1 MVVCR
6 WSTIDHWT
14 VYSIAKIPL
23 MAAIFPRLSPRTYRQ
38 DVVAS
43 IRAAIHDG
51 TLQGGTPLVERRI
64 AEDMGISRAPVREAL
79 RQLEEEGLVVNI
91 PFKGWYVT
99 EVTPKAM
106 EEIVSLRRV
115 VEAFAAERTVE
126 LAKPADV
133 RSLQRLHTEM
143 ETAANKDDAD
153 QVLELHLRFHGH
165 FYELAG
171 HDLLRQVW
179 TTMES
184 QLRLYLRLHQ
194 LTYDTLPHYVEAHR
208 PIVDALAARDVEAL
222 KSAITDHLAEHTDQ
236 LIHH

>member
-1 MVVCR
+1 VA
-6 WSTIDHWT
+6 T
-14 VYSIAKIPL
+14 
-23 MAAIFPRLSPRTYRQ
+23 IFPRLSPRTYHQ
-38 DVVAS
+38 DVAQF
-43 IRAAIHDG
+43 IRAAIHGG
-51 TLQGGTPLVERRI
+51 TLKGGTPLVERRI

-99 EVTPKAM
+99 EVTPTTMA
-106 EEIVSLRRV
+106 EIVSLRRV
-115 VEAFAAERTVE
+115 LDGFAAERTVDM
-126 LAKPADV
+126 AKAADV
-133 RSLQRLHTEM
+133 RDLQRLHAEM
-143 ETAANKDDAD
+143 ERAARKDDAD
-153 QVLELHLRFHGH
+153 ELLELHLRFHGR

-179 TTMES
+179 ATMEG

-222 KSAITDHLAEHTDQ
+222 KTAIGDHLAEHTDR
-236 LIHH
+236 LIH

>member
-1 MVVCR
+1 
-6 WSTIDHWT
+6 
-14 VYSIAKIPL
+14 

-38 DVVAS
+38 DVVQS
-43 IRAAIHDG
+43 IRAAISEG
-51 TLQGGTPLVERRI
+51 TLTGGTPLVERRI

-79 RQLEEEGLVVNI
+79 RQLEEEGLIVNI

-106 EEIVSLRRV
+106 AEIVSLRRV
-115 VEAFAAERTVE
+115 VEAFAAERAAEFV
-126 LAKPADV
+126 KPAEM
-133 RSLQRLHTEM
+133 RELQRLHAEM
-143 ETAANKDDAD
+143 ERAAAKDDPD
-153 QVLELHLRFHGH
+153 GLLELHLRFHGR

-208 PIVDALAARDVEAL
+208 PILDALLARDAEAL
-222 KSAITDHLAEHTDQ
+222 KAAITEHLGEHTEQ
-236 LIHH
+236 LIH

>member
-1 MVVCR
+1 
-6 WSTIDHWT
+6 
-14 VYSIAKIPL
+14 

-38 DVVAS
+38 DVVQS

-51 TLQGGTPLVERRI
+51 SLTGGTPLVERRI

-79 RQLEEEGLVVNI
+79 RQLEEEGLLVNI

-99 EVTPKAM
+99 EVSPQAM
-106 EEIVSLRRV
+106 AEIVSLRRV
-115 VEAFAAERTVE
+115 LEAFAADRTVA
-126 LAKPADV
+126 LAKPSDV
-133 RSLQRLHTEM
+133 RELQRLHADM
-143 ETAANKDDAD
+143 ERAAAKDDAD
-153 QVLELHLRFHGH
+153 GLLELHLRFHGR

-179 TTMES
+179 STMEG

-208 PIVDALAARDVEAL
+208 PIVDALAERDAEAL
-222 KSAITDHLAEHTDQ
+222 KAAITEHLGEHTDQ
-236 LIHH
+236 LIH

>member
-1 MVVCR
+1 
-6 WSTIDHWT
+6 
-14 VYSIAKIPL
+14 

-38 DVVAS
+38 DAVQS
-43 IRAAIHDG
+43 IRAAISEG
-51 TLQGGTPLVERRI
+51 TLTGGTPLVERRI

-79 RQLEEEGLVVNI
+79 RQLEEEGLIVNI

-106 EEIVSLRRV
+106 AEIVSLRRV
-115 VEAFAAERTVE
+115 VEAFAAERAAEFV
-126 LAKPADV
+126 KPAEM
-133 RSLQRLHTEM
+133 RELQRLHAEM
-143 ETAANKDDAD
+143 ERAAAKDDPD
-153 QVLELHLRFHGH
+153 GLLELHLRFHGR

-179 TTMES
+179 TTMEG

-208 PIVDALAARDVEAL
+208 PILDALLARDAEAL
-222 KSAITDHLAEHTDQ
+222 KAAITEHLGEHTEQ
-236 LIHH
+236 LIH

>member
-1 MVVCR
+1 
-6 WSTIDHWT
+6 
-14 VYSIAKIPL
+14 

-43 IRAAIHDG
+43 IRSAIHDG
-51 TLQGGTPLVERRI
+51 TLTGGTPLVERRI

-99 EVTPKAM
+99 EVTPTAM
-106 EEIVSLRRV
+106 AEIVSLRRV
-115 VEAFAAERTVE
+115 VEAFAAERTVT
-126 LAKPADV
+126 LAKPADI
-133 RSLQRLHTEM
+133 RDLQRLHRDM
-143 ETAANKDDAD
+143 EQAAAKDDAD
-153 QVLELHLRFHGH
+153 ELLELHLRFHRR

-179 TTMES
+179 STMEG

-208 PIVDALAARDVEAL
+208 PIVDALAARDVDAL
-222 KSAITDHLAEHTDQ
+222 KAAIGDHLGEHTDR
-236 LIHH
+236 LIH

>member
-1 MVVCR
+1 MVDHRPHAVYP
-6 WSTIDHWT
+6 IDHVAT
-14 VYSIAKIPL
+14 
-23 MAAIFPRLSPRTYRQ
+23 IFPRLSPRTYRQ
-38 DVVAS
+38 DVVAT
-43 IRAAIHDG
+43 IRGAIHDG
-51 TLQGGTPLVERRI
+51 SLKGGAPLVERRI

-99 EVTPKAM
+99 EVSPKAM
-106 EEIVSLRRV
+106 AEIVSLRRV
-115 VEAFAAERTVE
+115 VEAFAAERAAE

-133 RSLQRLHTEM
+133 RSLQRLHANM
-143 ETAANKDDAD
+143 EAAAQQDDAD
-153 QVLELHLRFHGH
+153 EVLELHLRFHGR

-179 TTMES
+179 TTMEG

-194 LTYDTLPHYVEAHR
+194 LTYDTLPHYAEAHR

-222 KSAITDHLAEHTDQ
+222 KAAVTEHLGEHTDQ
-236 LIHH
+236 LIGTHPPSGV

>member
-1 MVVCR
+1 
-6 WSTIDHWT
+6 
-14 VYSIAKIPL
+14 

-38 DVVAS
+38 DVVQS
-43 IRAAIHDG
+43 IRAAISEG
-51 TLQGGTPLVERRI
+51 TLTGGTPLVERRI

-79 RQLEEEGLVVNI
+79 RQLEEEGLIVNI

-106 EEIVSLRRV
+106 AEIVSLRRV
-115 VEAFAAERTVE
+115 VEAFAAERAAEFV
-126 LAKPADV
+126 KPAEM
-133 RSLQRLHTEM
+133 RELQRLHAEM
-143 ETAANKDDAD
+143 ERAAAKDDPD
-153 QVLELHLRFHGH
+153 GLLELHLRFHGR

-179 TTMES
+179 TTMEG

-208 PIVDALAARDVEAL
+208 PILDALLARDAEAL
-222 KSAITDHLAEHTDQ
+222 KAAITEHLGEHTEQ
-236 LIHH
+236 LIH

>member
-1 MVVCR
+1 VA
-6 WSTIDHWT
+6 T
-14 VYSIAKIPL
+14 
-23 MAAIFPRLSPRTYRQ
+23 IFPRLSPRTYRQ

-51 TLQGGTPLVERRI
+51 SLKAGTPLVERRI
-64 AEDMGISRAPVREAL
+64 AEEMGISRAPVREAL
-79 RQLEEEGLVVNI
+79 RQLEEEGLLVNI

-106 EEIVSLRRV
+106 GEIVSLRRV
-115 VEAFAAERTVE
+115 VEAFAAERAAE
-126 LAKPADV
+126 LAKAGDV
-133 RSLQRLHTEM
+133 RALQHLHQDM
-143 ETAANKDDAD
+143 ERAAAHEDAD
-153 QVLELHLRFHGH
+153 ELLELHLQFHGR
-165 FYELAG
+165 FYELAA

-179 TTMES
+179 TTMEG

-222 KSAITDHLAEHTDQ
+222 KAAIQEHLAEHTDQ
-236 LIHH
+236 LIGR

>member
-1 MVVCR
+1 
-6 WSTIDHWT
+6 
-14 VYSIAKIPL
+14 

-38 DVVAS
+38 DAVQS
-43 IRAAIHDG
+43 IRAAISEG
-51 TLQGGTPLVERRI
+51 TLTGGTPLVERRI

-79 RQLEEEGLVVNI
+79 RQLEEEGLIVNI

-106 EEIVSLRRV
+106 AEIVSLRRV
-115 VEAFAAERTVE
+115 VEAFAAERAAEFV
-126 LAKPADV
+126 KPAEM
-133 RSLQRLHTEM
+133 RELQRLHAEM
-143 ETAANKDDAD
+143 ERAAAKDDPD
-153 QVLELHLRFHGH
+153 GLLELHLRFHGR

-208 PIVDALAARDVEAL
+208 PILDALLARDAEAL
-222 KSAITDHLAEHTDQ
+222 KAAITEHLGEHTEQ
-236 LIHH
+236 LIH